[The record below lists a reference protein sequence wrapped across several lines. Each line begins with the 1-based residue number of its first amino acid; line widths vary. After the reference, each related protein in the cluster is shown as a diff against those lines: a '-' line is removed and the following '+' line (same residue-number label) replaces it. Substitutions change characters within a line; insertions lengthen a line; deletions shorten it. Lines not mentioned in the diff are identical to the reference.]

1 MRHVNISAIGAE
13 AVCKVRRIACTLTT
27 TAGKTDR
34 GAPNQR
40 HGKNKTTPLCEGNR
54 INSRLSGLT
63 VPSGADSRSAQR
75 AVHAATRYC
84 RRIQSKNKRLRAG
97 RRTRGNY
104 IPHSSAARV
113 TLPDIRLQA
122 RRCARSA
129 LSALSLGI
137 DGNGWAGAIKLQYYR
152 SVAFA

>member
-1 MRHVNISAIGAE
+1 MRYVNISAIGAE

-75 AVHAATRYC
+75 AAYTERLTYIRKLPCFALSR
-84 RRIQSKNKRLRAG
+84 RLRYGSRIPG
-97 RRTRGNY
+97 RKRAERTLR
-104 IPHSSAARV
+104 AF
-113 TLPDIRLQA
+113 
-122 RRCARSA
+122 RSF
-129 LSALSLGI
+129 SL
-137 DGNGWAGAIKLQYYR
+137 Y
-152 SVAFA
+152 